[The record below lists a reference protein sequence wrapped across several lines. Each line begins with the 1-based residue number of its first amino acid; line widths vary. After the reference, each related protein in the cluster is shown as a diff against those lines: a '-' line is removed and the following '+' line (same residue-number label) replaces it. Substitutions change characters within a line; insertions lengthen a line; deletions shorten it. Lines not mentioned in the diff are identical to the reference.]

1 MELKVEPIAE
11 NFRFTLTA
19 SRSDIK
25 DENKAKPFFIL
36 IGFARATGL
45 PFNFKQ
51 ENEQITLTV
60 DEMSSDQA
68 SVMQDVMK
76 QVML

>member
-1 MELKVEPIAE
+1 LELKVEPVAE

-19 SRSDIK
+19 SRLDIK
-25 DENKAKPFFIL
+25 DENKAKPFFVL
-36 IGFARATGL
+36 IGFARAAGL

-51 ENEQITLTV
+51 EEEQVILTV

-68 SVMQDVMK
+68 SVMQDVMN
-76 QVML
+76 QVIP

>member
-1 MELKVEPIAE
+1 LELKVEPVAE

-19 SRSDIK
+19 SRLDIK
-25 DENKAKPFFIL
+25 DENKAKPFFVL

-51 ENEQITLTV
+51 EEEQVILTV
-60 DEMSSDQA
+60 DEMSPDQA

-76 QVML
+76 QVIP